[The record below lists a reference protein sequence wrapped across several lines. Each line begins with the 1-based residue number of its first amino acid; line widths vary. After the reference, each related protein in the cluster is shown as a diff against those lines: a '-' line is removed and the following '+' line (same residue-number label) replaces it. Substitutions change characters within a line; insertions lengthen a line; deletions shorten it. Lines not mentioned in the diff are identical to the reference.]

1 MDATLTD
8 ITDAQAAEIMLT
20 LPWNFGDLNEDGEA
34 CYSDGEIQ
42 SVIKY
47 VRKIN
52 ARAEAAEADAAECRA
67 ERARYGDMMTS
78 KLAAA
83 EAEVARLRELLNDR
97 ESDLLYEAT
106 GRHTAEDA
114 LDKVRQALGVPAPIS
129 VVDEA
134 ARIVLENN
142 EANAEVTRLQALMAE
157 AVQADL
163 DDDAY
168 ALEAAIVKMADAL
181 DDNGQDAQG
190 G

>member
-1 MDATLTD
+1 MEQEFLHGQ
-8 ITDAQAAEIMLT
+8 IGVLSRQLQAA
-20 LPWNFGDLNEDGEA
+20 
-34 CYSDGEIQ
+34 
-42 SVIKY
+42 
-47 VRKIN
+47 N
-52 ARAEAAEADAAECRA
+52 ARA
-67 ERARYGDMMTS
+67 
-78 KLAAA
+78 AAA

-114 LDKVRQALGVPAPIS
+114 LDEVRQALGVPAPIS

-134 ARIVLENN
+134 ARIVLEND

-168 ALEAAIVKMADAL
+168 ALEAAIVKMAAVLEDTRLDAK
-181 DDNGQDAQG
+181 
-190 G
+190 